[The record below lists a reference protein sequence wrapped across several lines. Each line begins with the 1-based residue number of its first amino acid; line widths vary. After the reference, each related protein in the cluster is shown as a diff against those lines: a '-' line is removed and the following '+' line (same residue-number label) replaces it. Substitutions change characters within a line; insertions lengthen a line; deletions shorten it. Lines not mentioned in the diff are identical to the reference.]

1 MLQSKALLMRFS
13 FSDQSKFAGRRKGN
27 DAREISGSSDSSPCH
42 FRAGFL
48 CLLLLIMLPPAVSA
62 QQQEGVSRL
71 AQFGKVVPDTGYVL
85 GAWVIPS
92 SINVVA
98 DGDTLP
104 PAEWKYVAET
114 GSWQWNPSSPPSDS
128 LQLRDVVISYR
139 SMPFSLKRTYYRRR
153 LIPVDTAYT
162 REGEQGKGKKAQ
174 RSEITETDLFGDVN
188 VEKSGS
194 LTRGFTMGSNRDLSL
209 ESGLQFDMQGQLTE
223 EVEIIANLT
232 DKSTPIQPDG
242 STQNLREFDKVFI
255 QMRSPSAEIRLG
267 DVDISLQRSEF
278 ARFTRRLQGAAGGVQ
293 TSYGDVE
300 AALSVARGKFRTME
314 FEGRDGVQGPYR
326 LTGDRGEQFITVLAG
341 SERVYINGE
350 RVHRGEENAYTID
363 YGLGELHFTNNQVIT
378 SETRIVVDFQYINR
392 DYNRSLMAAEAHEDS
407 LLDGNLSL
415 TTTYVREADS
425 DELGAR
431 LSLTDSEIEALRN
444 AGDDDALVSGIDS
457 VGTDPD
463 QDDVLYTKVDTTI
476 NGETYTIY
484 QNRPGRQDNVYRVNF
499 TKVGAGEGAYRRVG
513 STVNGLLYEWV
524 GPGQGSY
531 APFERLP
538 SPIKHDMLS
547 VQSEYQVLPDVYLF
561 GEWAGS
567 KFDQNRLS
575 PLDDRDNA
583 DMAYLAGMRMDS
595 VEVGDGRMS
604 ARLRQRFSGREFR
617 YFGRTRAVEFDRKW
631 NITGG
636 DRNAE
641 ERITEGDI
649 RYAPTRQSHV
659 TLSAGTID
667 RSGMES
673 NRQQVEIDMR
683 ESDWP
688 SLNYRLER
696 IDSRDR
702 LADQQGLWY
711 RQRGRTAYEFE
722 MGEGELI
729 PSFNFEQ
736 ESREQRS
743 VQTDTLTP
751 LSEKFVEVGPGLA
764 YQYGSI
770 RLSGQYTYRTTR
782 NVLEQRFRHESSGMT
797 RRLSVQ
803 VTPNSF
809 FQTKNE
815 VAFRDKNFSDRF
827 EQREGARDSK
837 GVLLRSSTN
846 FSTAGEF
853 IDGQFLYEANTER
866 RAILQET
873 YIEVG
878 PEIGQ
883 YVWRDTNDDG
893 VQQIDEFFRELSP
906 NEGIYVKQF
915 VPSDEL
921 FPVID
926 LRTQFKNKWKPGS
939 FMDVSKY
946 DPGWRKKLS
955 EVTLTSMV
963 EIRETSTSRNL
974 EDIYLLKLNK
984 FRNDS
989 TTLEGQLFWQQSLDL
1004 FPRSTAYDLRLQVS
1018 KNRNMNQKA
1027 VGIERRNTS
1036 NYLMRGNYRLVN
1048 DLMLETE
1055 VRYSKKRSSS
1065 QRLTSRNYDIATR
1078 SITPGI
1084 DYTFSR
1090 SARAGLEVGWSR
1102 KTDRY
1107 ADRNTRLRMIKVVPT
1122 AQLYLFERIQTHM
1135 RIEWR
1140 SIRMNGSSSALG
1152 LYKLT
1157 EGAGI
1162 GDSWRWSLRASY
1174 RINNLL
1180 SASLNYDGRTVPEE
1194 IPIQSLRFVINATF

>member
-1 MLQSKALLMRFS
+1 MRFS
-13 FSDQSKFAGRRKGN
+13 FSDQSKFTGRCKG
-27 DAREISGSSDSSPCH
+27 DEASWISELASPS
-42 FRAGFL
+42 FGRIGFV
-48 CLLLLIMLPPAVSA
+48 CLLLLTLLPTDIWA
-62 QQQEGVSRL
+62 QQQAGIPGS
-71 AQFGKVVPDTGYVL
+71 AQFEKVLPDTGYTL

-92 SINVVA
+92 SITVVA

-104 PAEWKYVAET
+104 PAEWNYSSET
-114 GSWQWNPSSPPSDS
+114 GFWQWDPTSADPDTPP
-128 LQLRDVVISYR
+128 LREVIISYR
-139 SMPFSLKRTYYRRR
+139 SLPFSLKRTYYRRR
-153 LIPVDTAYT
+153 LVPADTAYAT
-162 REGEQGKGKKAQ
+162 KGEQGMGQKAQ
-174 RSEITETDLFGDVN
+174 RAEVTESDLFGDVDID
-188 VEKSGS
+188 KSGS

-255 QMRSPSAEIRLG
+255 QMRSPSAELRLG

-278 ARFTRRLQGAAGGVQ
+278 ARFTRRLQGAAGGAE
-293 TSYGDVE
+293 TSYGEVE

-314 FEGRDGVQGPYR
+314 FDGQDGVQGPYR
-326 LTGDRGEQFITVLAG
+326 LTGDQGEQFITVLAG
-341 SERVYINGE
+341 SEQVYINGD

-378 SETRIVVDFQYINR
+378 DETRIVVDFQYINR

-415 TTTYVREADS
+415 TATYVREADS

-444 AGDDDALVSGIDS
+444 AGDDDALVSGVDS

-463 QDDVLYTKVDTTI
+463 QDYVLYTRVDTVI
-476 NGETYTIY
+476 DGQSHTIY
-484 QNRPGRQDNVYRVNF
+484 RNRPGRQDNVYRVSF
-499 TKVGAGEGAYRRVG
+499 TRVGEGEGSYERIG

-547 VQSEYQVLPDVYLF
+547 IQSEYQLLPDVHLF

-567 KFDQNRLS
+567 KFDQNRIS

-583 DMAYLAGMRMDS
+583 DMAYLAGVRMDS
-595 VEVGDGRMS
+595 VEVGGGRLS
-604 ARLRQRFSGREFR
+604 ADVRQRFSGREFR
-617 YFGRTRAVEFDRKW
+617 YFGRTREVEFDRKW

-636 DRNAE
+636 DRNVE
-641 ERITEGDI
+641 ERITEGSI
-649 RYAPTRQSHV
+649 RYAPTRQSH
-659 TLSAGTID
+659 LSLSTGEID

-673 NRQQVEIDMR
+673 NRQQVELDIK
-683 ESDWP
+683 EADWP
-688 SLNYRLER
+688 SLYYRLER
-696 IDSRDR
+696 IDSRDA

-711 RQRGRTAYEFE
+711 RQRGRTRYGVD

-729 PSFNFEQ
+729 PSFHFEQ

-764 YQYGSI
+764 YEYGPVK
-770 RLSGQYTYRTTR
+770 LSGQYTYRATR
-782 NVLEQRFRHESSGMT
+782 NVLEQRFRPESSGMT
-797 RRLSVQ
+797 RKLSVQ
-803 VTPNSF
+803 YTPSSF
-809 FQTKNE
+809 FQTRNE
-815 VAFRDKNFSDRF
+815 VAFRDKNFSDEF
-827 EQREGARDSK
+827 ERREGARDSK

-846 FSTAGEF
+846 FSTPGEF

-866 RAILQET
+866 RAVLQET

-926 LRTQFKNKWKPGS
+926 LRTRFKNRWKPGA

-955 EVTLTSMV
+955 EITLTSMV
-963 EIRETSTSRNL
+963 EVRETNTSRDL
-974 EDIYLLKLNK
+974 ADIYLLKMNE

-989 TTLEGQLFWQQSLDL
+989 TTLEGQLFWQQSMDL
-1004 FPRSTAYDLRLQVS
+1004 FPRSRDYDLRLQVS
-1018 KNRNMNQKA
+1018 QNRSMNQKA
-1027 VGIERRNTS
+1027 VGIERRHTS
-1036 NYLMRGNYRLVN
+1036 NYVMRGNYRLVS
-1048 DLMLETE
+1048 DLMVESE

-1065 QRLTSRNYDIATR
+1065 QRLTNRNYDIVNR
-1078 SITPGI
+1078 SFTPGL

-1090 SARAGLEVGWSR
+1090 SAKAGLQVGWSR
-1102 KTDRY
+1102 KADRY
-1107 ADRNTRLRMIKVVPT
+1107 ADRDTRLRMVKVVPT
-1122 AQLYLFERIQTHM
+1122 AQLYLFERIQTHL

-1140 SIRMNGSSSALG
+1140 SIQMDGSSSALG
-1152 LYKLT
+1152 LYELT

-1162 GDSWRWSLRASY
+1162 GNSWRWSLRASY
-1174 RINNLL
+1174 RISNLL
-1180 SASLNYDGRTVPEE
+1180 RASLNYDGRTVPEE